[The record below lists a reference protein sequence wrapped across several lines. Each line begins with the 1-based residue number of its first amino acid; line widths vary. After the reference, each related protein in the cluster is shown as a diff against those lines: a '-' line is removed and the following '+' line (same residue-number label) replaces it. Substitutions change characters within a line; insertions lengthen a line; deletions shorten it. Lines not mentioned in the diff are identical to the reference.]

1 MVAVES
7 FAFNTTPYLIVQWAV
22 IPFLYSILIM
32 VVNQEPSW
40 LIMEIRDDT
49 MADMV
54 FLLASDLLFPVVLH
68 TRGCDIGDVTG
79 CRDDDDLSA

>member
-1 MVAVES
+1 MK
-7 FAFNTTPYLIVQWAV
+7 WAV
-22 IPFLYSILIM
+22 IPFLYSTLIM

-40 LIMEIRDDT
+40 IIMEIRDDT

-54 FLLASDLLFPVVLH
+54 FLLVSDLLFPVVLH